1 MSTNLLKQLYE
12 YFPTAVDTGQCLV
25 FISEQTKVELWE
37 LKNASFGIGKTD
49 AAGVR
54 VKTFRR
60 ALNGDFVPGAYQDF
74 QLRAVGELAQQ
85 IERYIQF
92 AVGQNIKEKI

>member
-1 MSTNLLKQLYE
+1 MSANLLKQLYE

-25 FISEQTKVELWE
+25 FISDQTKVELWE
-37 LKNASFGIGKTD
+37 LKNASFGIGKSNST
-49 AAGVR
+49 GVR

-60 ALNGDFVPGAYQDF
+60 ALNGDFIPSAYQDF
-74 QLRAVGELAQQ
+74 QLSSISELAQQ

-92 AVGQNIKEKI
+92 SVGQNIKEKI